1 MIRRKIVPAW
11 GFAALAGVAALLAPA
26 ALLATAALAV
36 APRPAAAAENI
47 GVTTGSDLMKLC
59 DDPGDNGRIACKFF
73 VLGALQAAGLMH
85 AADTHEPK
93 ALLYCASDSTTNGD
107 LIKAIRGLVQIHPE
121 RLNYPAAS
129 VVVGGAM
136 EAYPCARAPATM
148 LRRAP
153 VKRAVR
159 PGAKAQ

>member
-1 MIRRKIVPAW
+1 MNRRKIFLA
-11 GFAALAGVAALLAPA
+11 GGALALALTAFAGASPGAAAP
-26 ALLATAALAV
+26 
-36 APRPAAAAENI
+36 AAAENV
-47 GVTTGSDLMKLC
+47 GVTTAQDLLRLC
-59 DDPGDNGRIACKFF
+59 DDPGDNGKIACKFF
-73 VLGALQAAGLMH
+73 VLGALQSAGLMH

-136 EAYPCARAPATM
+136 EAYPCARAPTAT
-148 LRRAP
+148 LRHAP
-153 VKRAVR
+153 VKRAAR
-159 PGAKAQ
+159 PGAKGQ

>member
-1 MIRRKIVPAW
+1 MNCRKIFLAGGALVLT
-11 GFAALAGVAALLAPA
+11 ALAGASPC
-26 ALLATAALAV
+26 
-36 APRPAAAAENI
+36 AAATPTAESV
-47 GVTTGSDLMKLC
+47 GVTTARDLLNLC
-59 DDPGDNGRIACKFF
+59 DDPGDNGKVACKFF
-73 VLGALQAAGLMH
+73 VLGALQSAALMH

-136 EAYPCARAPATM
+136 EAYPCAHAPAAT
-148 LRRAP
+148 LRHAP
-153 VKRAVR
+153 VKRAAR
-159 PGAKAQ
+159 PAARGQ